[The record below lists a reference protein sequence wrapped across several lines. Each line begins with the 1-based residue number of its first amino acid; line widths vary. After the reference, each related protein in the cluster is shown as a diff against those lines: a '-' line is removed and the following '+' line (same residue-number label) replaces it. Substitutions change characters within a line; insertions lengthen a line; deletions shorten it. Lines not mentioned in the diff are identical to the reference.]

1 MSGIAS
7 GCSARI
13 LAAVTF
19 HFRESR
25 LQFLFRVVRA
35 LAEYPVDAVDLV
47 VITNVDNHPEI
58 NKIKQLCE
66 PLFEF
71 SPVHISSTKSFSI
84 ESFPSLSDPWL
95 LPWCHKH
102 LIKDNFIATNAP
114 YTHFIYIEDDIL
126 LSYENFMYFL
136 HYRERLKSQ
145 RLIPSFQRIEYNT
158 DDNRLYLLDQ
168 IAVSNFGA
176 RKRVEMDGYA
186 FVNLDYPYNAMYILD
201 LDLALEYV
209 NSRSSDRELSRA
221 VQPGWDIACRS
232 AMGLCFEDPP
242 PGFKHRYVS
251 PVNPKTLTTPCWSW
265 VYHIANNYS
274 TDWYYPF
281 AKTRVDQLFAFQE
294 TRSSWRPPPKF
305 MQYLH
310 RLRRKI
316 TRAPALA
323 K

>member
-136 HYRERLKSQ
+136 HYRERLKSK

-186 FVNLDYPYNAMYILD
+186 FVNL
-201 LDLALEYV
+201 
-209 NSRSSDRELSRA
+209 
-221 VQPGWDIACRS
+221 
-232 AMGLCFEDPP
+232 
-242 PGFKHRYVS
+242 
-251 PVNPKTLTTPCWSW
+251 
-265 VYHIANNYS
+265 
-274 TDWYYPF
+274 
-281 AKTRVDQLFAFQE
+281 
-294 TRSSWRPPPKF
+294 
-305 MQYLH
+305 
-310 RLRRKI
+310 
-316 TRAPALA
+316 
-323 K
+323 